1 MWCGFGHTQQIFVFQ
16 GYKMSALNPNQS
28 LPPALRSQ
36 REQVVTNKRNFHI
49 FSCMCFT
56 AAFCY
61 ARLLS
66 WCSFFYVKST
76 GEVPGSAA
84 DSLSQG
90 ITHAEVMCASPH
102 PEALKHSGASPMKLI
117 INCVMHKW
125 NKPEVQ
131 TQECVLWCLCMGKG
145 GSMGEWRETRKWFWG
160 AAHWLIPY
168 QLKQGKQEQLR
179 YNIFGEG

>member
-1 MWCGFGHTQQIFVFQ
+1 M
-16 GYKMSALNPNQS
+16 
-28 LPPALRSQ
+28 
-36 REQVVTNKRNFHI
+36 EFHI

-66 WCSFFYVKST
+66 WCSFLNVKST
-76 GEVPGSAA
+76 EEVPGSAA

-90 ITHAEVMCASPH
+90 ITHAEIMCASPP
-102 PEALKHSGASPMKLI
+102 PEALKHTGASRMKLI

-125 NKPEVQ
+125 NKSEVQ
-131 TQECVLWCLCMGKG
+131 TQECALWCLGKG
-145 GSMGEWRETRKWFWG
+145 GSMEEGRETRKWFWG

-168 QLKQGKQEQLR
+168 QLHGSNKGNRNKWDMTSLGRINAWEKNQTTPPT
-179 YNIFGEG
+179 